1 MKTILL
7 LALALTGAPANTGEV
22 ASRNLRV
29 FDAEAVVSVAGLPA
43 EPANAALAAA
53 EAELRE
59 VARFTDPASTA
70 EGTLGAL
77 NQASGVGPQPAGEG
91 LFALLSRARDF
102 CDWTGGVTGP
112 LGGELARVWGRWEP
126 RSTVPGPEEVAAA
139 ALAAGCD
146 RLRLDAKQRTAHLAE
161 GSRLDLSPFA
171 QGFAVDTAIEALRRS
186 GAPSGYVR
194 IGGVARGFGRGPGS
208 VGWLVEP
215 PALAGLPSPLEP
227 IRLGSG
233 AYAAATAADPGFA
246 AGNQLLPPYL
256 DQRKGQPGTGVLAVL
271 AVTELAVD
279 AQGLAATLYAMGSR
293 DGQRRL
299 GSLKP
304 RPHVLWVLGSGEG
317 EPLLVE
323 YFWST
328 LRRGGLLQK

>member
-1 MKTILL
+1 MMTILL
-7 LALALTGAPANTGEV
+7 LTLTLALAGGPAEV

-29 FDAEAVVSVAGLPA
+29 FDADAVASVAGLSSEQA
-43 EPANAALAAA
+43 AAALDAA

-59 VARFTDPASTA
+59 IARVTDPSSTA

-77 NQASGVGPQPAGEG
+77 NKASGVGPQPVGES
-91 LFALLSRARDF
+91 LFTLLSRARDF
-102 CDWTGGVTGP
+102 CDWTGGITGP
-112 LGGELARVWGRWEP
+112 LGFELARVWGRWEP
-126 RSTVPGPEEVAAA
+126 RPTVPGPEEVAAA
-139 ALAAGCD
+139 TLSAGCD
-146 RLRLDAKQRTAHLAE
+146 RLRLDDQQRTVNLAE

-171 QGFAVDTAIEALRRS
+171 RGFAVDAAIEALRRS
-186 GAPSGYVR
+186 GAPSGFVR
-194 IGGVARGFGRGPGS
+194 IAGVARGFGRGPDNA
-208 VGWLVEP
+208 GWLVEP
-215 PALAGLPSPLEP
+215 PAVAGLPAPLEP

-233 AYAAATAADPGFA
+233 AYAAATSADPGFT
-246 AGNQLLPPYL
+246 AGNQVLPPYL

-271 AVTELAVD
+271 AVSELAVD
-279 AQGLAATLYAMGSR
+279 AQGLAATLYATGSR

-328 LRRGGLLQK
+328 LRRGGFLQK